1 MAGTTG
7 LRHANVIR
15 VPRDRCDV
23 GQGRL
28 ALTGTRGTTLISIA
42 VNRFK
47 RETLWRRRGPAMS
60 APAVSV
66 SRFLVIS
73 ALFTAPTAAALSAL
87 VVLETLDPWTAG
99 LALVVA
105 AFGSGFT
112 VYFYFRDA
120 LRISGYLERLAV
132 ADDQD
137 GRPPRPSSE
146 LGRSLVRVVSRL
158 HHNWRKRSRLLN
170 LRLDAALEIIETLP
184 DPLIVVDRRRTIN
197 RFNGIAGAL
206 FGDRLVGRD
215 LADILRHPHVLAAVD
230 EVLRGG
236 GSRSVEFSR
245 PVPVEQ
251 VFEARVKPF
260 RALLGDQVIAEDA
273 DPDEIP
279 AALLTLHDI
288 TAIKRSEQMRADF
301 VANASHE
308 LRTPLTTLIGFID
321 TLRGAARDDS
331 EARDRFLAIMD
342 EQAIRMSRLINDLL
356 SLSRIELDE
365 HMAPSGHVDVV
376 SALHTVIDTLGN
388 KAASRGITIVFD
400 SAADSVPM
408 VIGDPDQLMQVFQNL
423 VDNAIKYAREDS
435 EIRITARRARSGV
448 GDTAVVI
455 AVRDQSEG
463 IARNHLPRLTERFYR
478 VDPARS
484 RSLGGTGL
492 GLAIVKH
499 IVSRHRG
506 RLSIESELGKG
517 STFSVVLPAASGKAI
532 VPTPASTVL
541 IGR

>member
-1 MAGTTG
+1 MRTT
-7 LRHANVIR
+7 
-15 VPRDRCDV
+15 
-23 GQGRL
+23 
-28 ALTGTRGTTLISIA
+28 LTRTLETTLISVA

-47 RETLWRRRGPAMS
+47 RETPWRRRGPAMS
-60 APAVSV
+60 PPVVSV

-73 ALFTAPTAAALSAL
+73 ALFTAPTAAALCAL

-99 LALVVA
+99 LALVITSA
-105 AFGSGFT
+105 GSGLT

-120 LRISGYLERLAV
+120 LRVSGYLERLAV

-137 GRPPRPSSE
+137 ARPPRPSSD

-158 HHNWRKRSRLLN
+158 HHNWRKRTRLLN
-170 LRLDAALEIIETLP
+170 LRLEAALEIIETLP

-197 RFNGIAGAL
+197 RFNGVAGAL
-206 FGDRLVGRD
+206 FGDRLIGRD

-260 RALLGDQVIAEDA
+260 RGLLGEQVLADEADA
-273 DPDEIP
+273 DEIP

-331 EARDRFLAIMD
+331 EARDRFLTIMD

-376 SALHTVIDTLGN
+376 SALHTVVDTLTI
-388 KAASRGITIVFD
+388 KAAGRGMTITFD
-400 SAADSVPM
+400 PVDKVPM
-408 VIGDPDQLMQVFQNL
+408 VVGDTDQLMQVFQNL
-423 VDNAIKYAREDS
+423 VDNAIKYARENS
-435 EIRITARRARSGV
+435 QIQVTVRRAANGSG
-448 GDTAVVI
+448 DQAVVI
-455 AVRDQSEG
+455 AVRDQSDG

-484 RSLGGTGL
+484 RALGGTGL

-506 RLSIESELGKG
+506 RLSIESELGRG
-517 STFSVVLPAASGKAI
+517 STFSVFLPAAHG
-532 VPTPASTVL
+532 VPVTPTPAPVSTVL
-541 IGR
+541 IGRS

>member
-1 MAGTTG
+1 MS
-7 LRHANVIR
+7 
-15 VPRDRCDV
+15 P
-23 GQGRL
+23 
-28 ALTGTRGTTLISIA
+28 
-42 VNRFK
+42 
-47 RETLWRRRGPAMS
+47 PA
-60 APAVSV
+60 AVSI

-73 ALFTAPTAAALSAL
+73 ALFTAPTAATLGAL

-99 LALVVA
+99 LALLTVA
-105 AFGSGFT
+105 VLSGLT
-112 VYFYFRDA
+112 VSFYFRDA

-132 ADDQD
+132 ADDHD
-137 GRPPRPSSE
+137 AHPPRPSSE
-146 LGRSLVRVVSRL
+146 LGKSLVRVVSRL
-158 HHNWRKRSRLLN
+158 HHSWRKRTRLLN
-170 LRLDAALEIIETLP
+170 LRLEAALEIIETLP

-197 RFNGIAGAL
+197 RFNGVAGTL

-260 RALLGDQVIAEDA
+260 RGLLGDHVIAEEADA
-273 DPDEIP
+273 DEIP
-279 AALLTLHDI
+279 AALITLHDI

-331 EARDRFLAIMD
+331 EARDRFLSIMD

-365 HMAPSGHVDVV
+365 HMAPGGQVDVV
-376 SALHTVIDTLGN
+376 SALHHVVDTLEI
-388 KAASRGITIVFD
+388 KAAGRGMTLVFD
-400 SAADSVPM
+400 PDGELPPA
-408 VIGDPDQLMQVFQNL
+408 IGDTDQLMQVFQNL
-423 VDNAIKYAREDS
+423 VDNAIKYARENS
-435 EIRITARRARSGV
+435 EIRVTACRARSGA
-448 GDTAVVI
+448 GDHAVIV
-455 AVRDQSEG
+455 AVRDQGDG

-484 RSLGGTGL
+484 RALGGTGL

-517 STFSVVLPAASGKAI
+517 STFSVILPAVGETGATGT
-532 VPTPASTVL
+532 VQPAAGSTVL